1 MAPCQR
7 LVAAACLCVG
17 ARARAYWEVQDGFCE
32 VDGEGCIKTAE
43 FMGGDYMGG
52 VNCNFRVI
60 REDWKRS
67 DRIVVEYFDVD
78 PNDWLQIP
86 LTGPNGLVSQIDL
99 HAGTE
104 TGSGWYPNGI
114 HWYPDD
120 GHIIDL
126 GPGKM
131 QPTGV
136 VTFFSTSPSPHGRGF
151 RVCPSSSNPLL
162 VRLLVGSAAIS
173 FYYLSSSSLVRR
185 PKLLIQIVLLLLVF
199 RLVLER
205 ELREPPPE
213 LGLRGRRH
221 RGGRGGGHGG
231 GQPEHGGGQ
240 PEHGSQSELR
250 RWSDGVGGSPLPEP
264 WTYKSIQNLCACNY
278 MHLHTYMCN
287 SATRLYS
294 FAELHV
300 EYGGL
305 NIDVDMYIGACT
317 RHVMHI

>member
-1 MAPCQR
+1 MCERFRSRRMAPCQS

-17 ARARAYWEVQDGFCE
+17 ARARAYWEVQDGFCK

-67 DRIVVEYFDVD
+67 DIIVVEYFDVD
-78 PNDWLQIP
+78 PDDWLQIP

-136 VTFFSTSPSPHGRGF
+136 VTFFSTSPSPHGKGF

-162 VRLLVGSAAIS
+162 VPLLVVSAAICLLLLPLLWCGVRS
-173 FYYLSSSSLVRR
+173 CRSKSSSSSYSGSSSSSSESSGSRR
-185 PKLLIQIVLLLLVF
+185 PSWDCAAGDIVEAEV
-199 RLVLER
+199 
-205 ELREPPPE
+205 
-213 LGLRGRRH
+213 
-221 RGGRGGGHGG
+221 
-231 GQPEHGGGQ
+231 
-240 PEHGSQSELR
+240 
-250 RWSDGVGGSPLPEP
+250 VGTVEDNP
-264 WTYKSIQNLCACNY
+264 N
-278 MHLHTYMCN
+278 M
-287 SATRLYS
+287 
-294 FAELHV
+294 AEDNPSM
-300 EYGGL
+300 E
-305 NIDVDMYIGACT
+305 AS
-317 RHVMHI
+317 RS